1 MNEPLLNLDDA
12 ARQLGVDTKSL
23 RSYLRKHRPK
33 GAVQKPPQPGGLW
46 HVSTSLLL
54 QLQIAG
60 APELKITLQAI
71 DEPVLASL
79 DWSPW
84 LPFEQAATTAPV
96 APGVYMLRRT
106 DQPDAA
112 PIYIG
117 AAGERSGKGLRGRL
131 KIYSSGV
138 GATSGFGKHAF
149 DDALKDPQW
158 LRQLA
163 AEAEAGTPSTIQTV
177 ARRAI
182 DRLELEVRWVTCI
195 HRKAALLIEDALIK
209 QHHQTVWNVA
219 GVPQQSAH

>member
-1 MNEPLLNLDDA
+1 MNESLLNLDEA
-12 ARQLGVDTKSL
+12 ARRLGVDTKSL

-46 HVSTSLLL
+46 HVSDSLLF
-54 QLQIAG
+54 QLEIAG
-60 APELKITLQAI
+60 APELKIVLRAI
-71 DEPVLASL
+71 DESVLASL

-84 LPFEQAATTAPV
+84 LPFEQAAATAPV
-96 APGVYMLRRT
+96 APGVYMVRRT

-131 KIYSSGV
+131 KIYSSGK

-163 AEAEAGTPSTIQTV
+163 EEAEAGTPSTIQTV

-182 DRLELEVRWVTCI
+182 DRLDLEVRWVTCI

-209 QHHQTVWNVA
+209 QHHATVWNVV
-219 GVPQQSAH
+219 GVPQQSAD